1 MSSLVWLFWWK
12 KYRMIILCWKLLF
25 SKASRE
31 PSPDPSAEEA
41 ASEKEQSVEKN
52 KQEKNV
58 KPKEVRD

>member
-1 MSSLVWLFWWK
+1 M
-12 KYRMIILCWKLLF
+12 F

-41 ASEKEQSVEKN
+41 ASEKEQFIEKN
-52 KQEKNV
+52 KQEKNA